1 MARSGSVEACCDPG
15 LRCCDPITTNLY
27 GVDQTGTLPEMAVKA
42 SLGCGNPTAL
52 IDLRPGETV
61 LDLGSGGGIDVLLS
75 AKRVGPTGKAP
86 GLDMTDDMLEPLPP
100 KARSSKAARRWPC
113 SSSRCRTRWCPPC
126 RRNWGPG
133 GRLLIGPKRPG
144 LVVVKRKNEPAAG
157 RLALPGGFMELGE
170 TWQQACTRE
179 LWEETSIEVL
189 ASEVE
194 LFDVHSVEGGER
206 VIIFGVTK
214 ALVAVD
220 LSVVNDVKDKPYCE
234 EVEEVARS
242 TQATGLW
249 QRCPSRPT

>member
-1 MARSGSVEACCDPG
+1 MRKLREFCGFCGSPFLLG
-15 LRCCDPITTNLY
+15 
-27 GVDQTGTLPEMAVKA
+27 TGSPRK
-42 SLGCGNPTAL
+42 CGEPVCGELTFYNPTPVA
-52 IDLRPGETV
+52 
-61 LDLGSGGGIDVLLS
+61 VLL
-75 AKRVGPTGKAP
+75 VQVPDTVV
-86 GLDMTDDMLEPLPP
+86 PP
-100 KARSSKAARRWPC
+100 MQ
-113 SSSRCRTRWCPPC
+113 T
-126 RRNWGPG
+126 NWGPG
-133 GRLLIGPKRPG
+133 GRLLTGPKRPG

-220 LSVVNDVKDKPYCE
+220 LSVVNERVKDKPYCE
-234 EVEEVARS
+234 EVEEVATIHAGNWTLAAMPFS
-242 TQATGLW
+242 THVKAAQKFFDRHVPAG
-249 QRCPSRPT
+249 R